1 MKPLLLAALLIIL
14 IGFGY
19 YFRGFIFDKGADP
32 RAARPPVSQTVVA
45 DVAVEMP
52 APIQIGAIGTVQP
65 IAMVKNQARVDGE
78 IAQVHFEEGQEVN
91 EGDILFSID
100 DRALRAQLAQSEAT
114 LERDRAQLQRAKLEV
129 TRQSSLAGR
138 GIASAQ
144 KFEDVETSVAVL
156 EATVRASEAAVENA
170 RVNLNYATIRAPIT
184 GRTGSVTLKRGN
196 IVVVKSTGAAPL
208 VTITQLRPIYVTFTV
223 PERHLADLRGAMAS
237 GRLPVVVTVPN
248 QPQSPITGTLTF
260 VDNQVDVATGTIS
273 LKATFANDDTQ
284 LWPGQFVNATLTLGI
299 QANAIVAP
307 SAAIQIGQNGPY
319 VFVIRQD
326 STVELRLVHVGRAVS
341 NKTVVAE
348 GLAVGDRVV
357 VDGQLRL
364 TNGTHVTVQRPEGTP
379 APKAQ
384 PVPVAER

>member
-1 MKPLLLAALLIIL
+1 MKRPLLAGLLVVL
-14 IGFGY
+14 LGFGY
-19 YFRGFIFDKGADP
+19 YFRGFVFDKGADTQT
-32 RAARPPVSQTVVA
+32 ARPPAGQTVVA

-52 APIQIGAIGTVQP
+52 APIQISAIGTVQP
-65 IAMVKNQARVDGE
+65 IAMVIIQARVDGE
-78 IAQVHFEEGQEVN
+78 IAQVHFEEGQEVK
-91 EGDILFSID
+91 EGDILFSLD

-114 LERDRAQLQRAKLEV
+114 LERDRAQLQRARLEV
-129 TRQSSLAGR
+129 TRQGSLAGR

-196 IVVVKSTGAAPL
+196 MVVVKATGSAPL
-208 VTITQLRPIYVTFTV
+208 VTITQLRPIYVAFTV
-223 PERHLADLRGAMAS
+223 PERHLADLRAAMAS
-237 GRLPVVVTVPN
+237 KRLQVVVTVPN
-248 QPQSPITGTLTF
+248 QQQSPITGTLTF

-273 LKATFANDDTQ
+273 LKATFTNDDTQ

-299 QANAIVAP
+299 QANAIVVP

-326 STVELRLVHVGRAVS
+326 STVELRLVRAGRAVS
-341 NKTVVAE
+341 NKIVIAE
-348 GLAVGDRVV
+348 GLVAGDRVV

-364 TNGTHVTVQRPEGTP
+364 TNGTRVAVQRPEGTVV
-379 APKAQ
+379 PKAQ
-384 PVPVAER
+384 PIPVAER